1 MPIGYDEFYR
11 TICFQAQLAPLL
23 ANTDVLYLSV
33 STKMGTPK
41 DKNKYPTFLF
51 LTFPIELS
59 FQQTL
64 NSMDLPWLMFVS
76 HRSDLSQ
83 SPPVS
88 WLLAWYRLNL
98 GNWCVVIKHLL
109 KVWWSKR
116 NCCCFEIKV
125 QVVCDIVLNTLWKDW
140 TKQRCNEKTTHE
152 KEAFLI
158 CKNDETKWKDGY
170 TFD

>member
-64 NSMDLPWLMFVS
+64 ISMDLPWLMFVS
-76 HRSDLSQ
+76 HRSVTVTSSFMATCLV
-83 SPPVS
+83 SPKPWQLMCGHQTS
-88 WLLAWYRLNL
+88 IESLMM
-98 GNWCVVIKHLL
+98 
-109 KVWWSKR
+109 
-116 NCCCFEIKV
+116 
-125 QVVCDIVLNTLWKDW
+125 
-140 TKQRCNEKTTHE
+140 
-152 KEAFLI
+152 
-158 CKNDETKWKDGY
+158 ETKLLL
-170 TFD
+170 F